1 MESKNENLIAGVV
14 KSEQSSSLTPEQV
27 EDIFGSYHREKL
39 VNEKEAVPMSE
50 DTYKERIASAYG
62 NMKAEDL
69 VGSEKIVVDSVDSR
83 KLNAEFPEL
92 ELESKVTKEQ
102 IEDAISDPDKYDSIE
117 GVRFTNEPDFNGLAS
132 LDLPGP
138 YTSMGMVD
146 TSVPIVKPNRITGE
160 GRMKCRG
167 TSRKRPEA
175 NHHQKVHNRKK
186 TAKASRKKNRK

>member
-1 MESKNENLIAGVV
+1 MENKNENLIVGAVR
-14 KSEQSSSLTPEQV
+14 SERSSSLTPEQV
-27 EDIFGSYHREKL
+27 ADIFGSYHREKL
-39 VNEKEAVPMSE
+39 VNEKEVVPMSE

-62 NMKAEDL
+62 SMKAEDL
-69 VGSEKIVVDSVDSR
+69 AGSEKIVVDSADYR
-83 KLNAEFPEL
+83 RLNAEFPEL
-92 ELESKVTKEQ
+92 ELECKVTKEQ
-102 IEDAISDPDKYDSIE
+102 IEEAISDPDKYDSVE

-146 TSVPIVKPNRITGE
+146 TNVPIVKPNRITGE

-175 NHHQKVHNRKK
+175 YHHQKVHNRKK